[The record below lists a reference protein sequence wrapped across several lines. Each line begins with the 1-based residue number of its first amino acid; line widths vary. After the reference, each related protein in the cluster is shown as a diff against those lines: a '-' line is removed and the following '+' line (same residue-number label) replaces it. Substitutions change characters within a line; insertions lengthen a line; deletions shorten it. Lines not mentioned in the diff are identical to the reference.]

1 VSRLRIVAN
10 QVPSS
15 AAIARLSRPDV
26 GALAKARHATPLSTR
41 RTVVAR
47 LYDRGADE
55 EQVDLMLMSERIAV
69 CEQFSRVSPSLSLH
83 QAMCMVEHGRKQTAK
98 IRLDALGASG
108 QVFEPA

>member
-1 VSRLRIVAN
+1 MVELTLRDGGGDDKGL
-10 QVPSS
+10 PSP
-15 AAIARLSRPDV
+15 APKTDTHVTKVR
-26 GALAKARHATPLSTR
+26 ALHGHAG
-41 RTVVAR
+41 
-47 LYDRGADE
+47 RGADE

-69 CEQFSRVSPSLSLH
+69 CEQISRVSPSLSLH